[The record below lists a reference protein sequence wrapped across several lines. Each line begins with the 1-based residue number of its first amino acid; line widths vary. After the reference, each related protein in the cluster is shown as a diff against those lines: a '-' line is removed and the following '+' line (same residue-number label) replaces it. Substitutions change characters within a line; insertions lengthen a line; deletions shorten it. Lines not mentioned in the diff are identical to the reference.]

1 MDFARLF
8 KSGLSL
14 GTNKDSLIKSLN
26 GFESHVKIE
35 KTSNDPTWLKNK
47 QWSLTADFL
56 LLFTLLP
63 VKAGRRKCSP
73 T

>member
-1 MDFARLF
+1 MLHSQFTNYLRNDIIKRNWNNWRRMDFARLF

-35 KTSNDPTWLKNK
+35 KTSNDPT
-47 QWSLTADFL
+47 
-56 LLFTLLP
+56 
-63 VKAGRRKCSP
+63 
-73 T
+73 

>member
-1 MDFARLF
+1 MLHSQFTNYLRNDIIKRNWSNWRRMDFARLF

-35 KTSNDPTWLKNK
+35 KTSNDPT
-47 QWSLTADFL
+47 
-56 LLFTLLP
+56 
-63 VKAGRRKCSP
+63 
-73 T
+73 

>member
-35 KTSNDPTWLKNK
+35 KTSNDPT
-47 QWSLTADFL
+47 
-56 LLFTLLP
+56 
-63 VKAGRRKCSP
+63 
-73 T
+73 